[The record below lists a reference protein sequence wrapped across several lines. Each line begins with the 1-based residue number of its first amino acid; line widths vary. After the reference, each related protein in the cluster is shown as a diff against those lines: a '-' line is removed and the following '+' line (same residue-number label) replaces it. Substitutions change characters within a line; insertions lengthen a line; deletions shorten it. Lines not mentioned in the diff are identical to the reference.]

1 MEQGTITT
9 AEILSLLLAMA
20 ALVVAILAYSRA
32 ATALRAREQVEAY
45 IRDQQQ
51 TDIQVL
57 FLKMDAGKYNF
68 TLANR
73 GGSSARNIR
82 LEMLDDV
89 PDTISPLTS
98 ASGQLPVRQ
107 IDPGAYVQI
116 PVDVVDETPRNFRL
130 KVSWTNAGGLETDKE
145 VPLNLLD

>member
-1 MEQGTITT
+1 MTII
-9 AEILSLLLAMA
+9 EILSLVLAVA
-20 ALVVAILAYSRA
+20 ALLVALVAFSRA
-32 ATALRAREQVEAY
+32 SAALRSRDQLEAY

-57 FLKMDAGKYNF
+57 FLKMDADKYNF

-73 GGSSARNIR
+73 GGSVARNIH
-82 LEMLDDV
+82 LAMLDEV
-89 PDTISPLTS
+89 APEVSPLTS
-98 ASGQLPVRQ
+98 AQPQLPVRQ
-107 IDPGAYVQI
+107 IDPGGYVQI
-116 PVDVVDETPRNFRL
+116 PVAVSDDTPRNFRL

>member
-1 MEQGTITT
+1 MST
-9 AEILSLLLAMA
+9 AEILSLVLAVA
-20 ALVVAILAYSRA
+20 ALLMAIVAFSRA
-32 ATALRAREQVEAY
+32 SAALRSRDQVEAF

-73 GGSSARNIR
+73 GGSVARNIR

-89 PDTISPLTS
+89 APAASPLTS
-98 ASGQLPVRQ
+98 AGAQLPVRQ
-107 IDPGAYVQI
+107 IDPAGYVQI
-116 PVDVVDETPRNFRL
+116 PVEVGADTPRNFRL
-130 KVSWTNAGGLETDKE
+130 KVSWTNAGGLETEKE

>member
-1 MEQGTITT
+1 MTPVE
-9 AEILSLLLAMA
+9 ALSLLLAIA
-20 ALVVAILAYSRA
+20 ALLVALLAYSRA
-32 ATALRAREQVEAY
+32 AAALRSRDQVEAF

-51 TDIQVL
+51 TDVQVL
-57 FLKMDAGKYNF
+57 FLKMDEGQYNF

-73 GGSSARNIR
+73 GASSARNIA

-89 PDTISPLTS
+89 PAAASPLTS
-98 ASGQLPVRQ
+98 ARSQLPVRQ
-107 IDPGAYVQI
+107 LDPGGYVQI
-116 PVDVVDETPRNFRL
+116 PVTVTPDTPYNFRL